1 MRRATNENVD
11 TVSSH
16 RNRGVAARGN
26 RPGILKS
33 HPLTVRCPSPDDAD
47 PAASGGDLYVR
58 IIFDINAVVTAASAG
73 ATRAGDGHGAASSC
87 RDLASNKK
95 YIYADAAATAD
106 DNAGVTIA
114 RATAALAGDSDVSA
128 SGGDSGETLPRG
140 IV

>member
-1 MRRATNENVD
+1 MTVARA
-11 TVSSH
+11 
-16 RNRGVAARGN
+16 R
-26 RPGILKS
+26 
-33 HPLTVRCPSPDDAD
+33 
-47 PAASGGDLYVR
+47 
-58 IIFDINAVVTAASAG
+58 

-87 RDLASNKK
+87 RDLASNTEDVN
-95 YIYADAAATAD
+95 ADAAATAD